1 VQIGTYLKSMLNN
14 NMFKEIDA
22 EQQVVNGTFKYYVG
36 KEIDKLSADKLKIS
50 LKDKG
55 FKGAFVVAF
64 YNGERISTKEA
75 LVLQTKINN
84 YE

>member
-1 VQIGTYLKSMLNN
+1 MLNSAL
-14 NMFKEIDA
+14 FKGINA
-22 EQQVVNGTFKYYVG
+22 EQQILNGTFKYYVG
-36 KEIDKLSADKLKIS
+36 NESDRLLVDKLRDQLKE
-50 LKDKG
+50 KG

-64 YNGERISTKEA
+64 HRGKRISIKEA